1 MSDSPRPLEFV
12 TFRRE
17 GADFAIEAR
26 WVRSLRPA
34 AEPATPAGP
43 PAPPAAT
50 PAGPAAAHTAT
61 PLRLALAIEPGAI
74 EVERPVE
81 LVAIAPENLHPLPPA
96 LTARCAIRGLKALSI
111 GGGGLLIL
119 LDPKQL

>member
-34 AEPATPAGP
+34 AEPAP
-43 PAPPAAT
+43 PAAGLAAPAAT
-50 PAGPAAAHTAT
+50 PAAPTAT